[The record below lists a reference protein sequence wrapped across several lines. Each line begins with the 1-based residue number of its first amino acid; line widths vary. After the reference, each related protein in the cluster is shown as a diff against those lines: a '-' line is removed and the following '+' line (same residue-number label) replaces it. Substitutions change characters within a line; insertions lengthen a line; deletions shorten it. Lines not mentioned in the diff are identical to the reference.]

1 MWNGKTKAITFS
13 YDDGVS
19 QDIRLIELF
28 NKYALKGTFNI
39 NSGHFGKDM
48 SFVRDGVYVSH
59 KRIPKND
66 VARVYKNHE
75 VAAHTLTHPNP
86 TNTEER
92 EIIRQV
98 EEDRLA
104 LSDIVGYEVFAMAYP
119 GGGVNND
126 DRVARILRDYTGV
139 KFARTT
145 TSTYSFDKQT
155 NLYRFDPT
163 VYQHGD
169 GIKKTREIA
178 ERFFA
183 LECDEPQLLYIW
195 GHSYELDIHDDWA
208 EMEELLSFIANR
220 DDVFYGTNSEVL
232 LEG

>member
-28 NKYALKGTFNI
+28 DKYGLKCTFNL
-39 NSGHFGKDM
+39 NSEHFGKDM
-48 SFVRDGVYVSH
+48 SIVREGVPISH
-59 KRIPKND
+59 IRLPKQD
-66 VARVYKNHE
+66 IARVYKNHE
-75 VAAHTLTHPNP
+75 IAVHTLTHPNL
-86 TNTEER
+86 TGLEEKD
-92 EIIRQV
+92 IIHQV
-98 EEDRLA
+98 ERDRLN
-104 LSDIVGYEVFAMAYP
+104 LSDIAGYEVFAMAYP

-126 DRVARILRDYTGV
+126 DRVADVIKNHTGV

-145 TSTYSFDKQT
+145 TSTYSFDERT

-178 ERFFA
+178 ERFFNT
-183 LECDEPQLLYIW
+183 DTDKPQLLYIW
-195 GHSYELDIHDDWA
+195 GHSYELDIHNDWA
-208 EMEELLSFIANR
+208 EMEELLKFISNR
-220 DDVFYGTNSEVL
+220 DDVFYGTNSQVIL
-232 LEG
+232 

>member
-19 QDIRLIELF
+19 QDMRLIELF
-28 NKYALKGTFNI
+28 DKYGLKGTFNI

-48 SFVRDGVYVSH
+48 SFVRDGVHVSH
-59 KRIPKND
+59 KRFAKKDI
-66 VARVYKNHE
+66 AGVYKNHE
-75 VAAHTLTHPNP
+75 VAAHTLTHPNL
-86 TNTEER
+86 TGLAEKD
-92 EIIRQV
+92 IIRQV

-104 LSDIVGYEVFAMAYP
+104 LSDIVGYEVYAMAYP

-126 DRVARILRDYTGV
+126 DRVAKVLRDYTGV

-145 TSTYSFDKQT
+145 TSTFNFDKQT

-169 GIKKTREIA
+169 GIKKTREAA
-178 ERFFA
+178 ERFFE
-183 LECDEPQLLYIW
+183 LSPDEPQLLYIW
-195 GHSYELDIHDDWA
+195 GHSFELDIHDDWA
-208 EMEELLSFIANR
+208 EMEELLAFLANR
-220 DDVFYGTNSEVL
+220 DDVFYGTNSEIL
-232 LEG
+232 LEV